1 MAFSI
6 RNHGIYDLQMPWL
19 RGQRRCERAVLL
31 LDKLAHLVQ
40 IAEFC
45 VMVAAKH
52 EEQHPCLAVEN
63 QETKRNE
70 WSSEQR

>member
-31 LDKLAHLVQ
+31 LDKFAHLVQ

-52 EEQHPCLAVEN
+52 EEQHP
-63 QETKRNE
+63 
-70 WSSEQR
+70 